1 MKEEKIQDKV
11 GALNTSF
18 FQLLYDLKENKEA
31 TGTSDFY
38 KFMLER
44 LFELYKQEYKR
55 ICVKYEVSVKREI
68 FEDEARSHYLTP
80 RRSWFFGLKNKS
92 AKLIDEAI
100 DYEVERFFEESEA
113 LLEAMRREALRKS
126 GVNVLSEA
134 AAPQNCLPIS
144 TLQACDELVNFAS
157 PITQNPEKQGARVAE
172 PNSDESRK
180 TPKTGKKHKEK
191 SKCKK

>member
-1 MKEEKIQDKV
+1 MKEKIQDQIGELFK
-11 GALNTSF
+11 TF
-18 FQLLYDLKENKEA
+18 YKLLYDLKENKEA
-31 TGTSDFY
+31 CGTPQLY
-38 KFMLER
+38 GFMHEK
-44 LFELYKQEYKR
+44 LFDVLRKEYKR
-55 ICVKYEVSVKREI
+55 LYVKYEVSVKREI

-80 RRSWFFGLKNKS
+80 RRSWFFGLRNKS

-126 GVNVLSEA
+126 EVNVLSEE

-144 TLQACDELVNFAS
+144 TLQACDELVNYAS
-157 PITQNPEKQGARVAE
+157 PITQNPEKQGARGDDGS
-172 PNSDESRK
+172 SDESRK

-191 SKCKK
+191 TKCKK

>member
-18 FQLLYDLKENKEA
+18 FQLLYDLKENK
-31 TGTSDFY
+31 DFY

-126 GVNVLSEA
+126 GVNVLSER
-134 AAPQNCLPIS
+134 
-144 TLQACDELVNFAS
+144 
-157 PITQNPEKQGARVAE
+157 AR
-172 PNSDESRK
+172 
-180 TPKTGKKHKEK
+180 
-191 SKCKK
+191 